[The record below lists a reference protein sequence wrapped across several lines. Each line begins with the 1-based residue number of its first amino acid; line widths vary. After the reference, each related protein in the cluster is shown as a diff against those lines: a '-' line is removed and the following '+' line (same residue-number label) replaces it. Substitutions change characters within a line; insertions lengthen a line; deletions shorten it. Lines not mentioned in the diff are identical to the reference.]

1 MEDSVH
7 HGLPGAH
14 GKRKGRIGPMSASS
28 KKNLSIVSLVLGLV
42 AWLGEKFG
50 LITDKVA
57 NVMNFGSF
65 VTGAIATFG

>member
-1 MEDSVH
+1 
-7 HGLPGAH
+7 
-14 GKRKGRIGPMSASS
+14 MSASS